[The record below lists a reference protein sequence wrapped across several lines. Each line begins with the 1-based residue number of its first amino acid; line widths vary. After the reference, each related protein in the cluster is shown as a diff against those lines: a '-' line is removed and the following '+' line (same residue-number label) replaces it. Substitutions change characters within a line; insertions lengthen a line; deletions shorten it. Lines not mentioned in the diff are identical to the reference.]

1 MAFEERY
8 YREELDYL
16 RQLGKLLAQEKPH
29 LAHFLAEKEGDPDVE
44 RLMEAFAFMSGS
56 LRQKLEDEFPEFTH
70 GLIRMLWA
78 NYLRPVPAMTVIAY
92 EPKTDQLK
100 VPVQVCRNELIRSRS
115 EKSSLTAQKVL
126 PDNHDKIVSSVAC
139 HFTLARDIWLQPLRI
154 LDTRN
159 ASSLKEGIIDISFT
173 ADNNVSP
180 AMLDLN
186 KITFWLGNEDDYTR
200 HQLYLWFC
208 ECLMDAELIAGEYRL
223 PLPDLW
229 LEAAGFDNRDA
240 LLPWPKNVHSGYR
253 VLQEYFAIPKPSS
266 FSICAMLRRY
276 QTISRSMRLRCAC
289 TLTARYLPT
298 SSCARIRC
306 VCTVRQPLT
315 CLRIMRNPS
324 GRMGGWRNTRCAP
337 AISIRTP
344 MTFFRSAQS
353 PVKSKFQVLKSAQV
367 ARRVSGPNL
376 KASSTRWSTAASEK
390 SSTGITGLK
399 RPCFTTG
406 LNTLSPLSM
415 QTVAFRAA
423 HGLTMT

>member
-1 MAFEERY
+1 
-8 YREELDYL
+8 
-16 RQLGKLLAQEKPH
+16 
-29 LAHFLAEKEGDPDVE
+29 
-44 RLMEAFAFMSGS
+44 MEAFAFMSGS

-115 EKSSLTAQKVL
+115 EKSALAAQKVL
-126 PDNHDKIVSSVAC
+126 SDNHDKIVSSVAC

-154 LDTRN
+154 LDTHN

-229 LEAAGFDNRDA
+229 LEAAGFETRTHCCRGRKMSTA
-240 LLPWPKNVHSGYR
+240 AIGYSR
-253 VLQEYFAIPKPSS
+253 SISAIPKPSFFPS
-266 FSICAMLRRY
+266 ARCCA
-276 QTISRSMRLRCAC
+276 T
-289 TLTARYLPT
+289 T
-298 SSCARIRC
+298 
-306 VCTVRQPLT
+306 
-315 CLRIMRNPS
+315 
-324 GRMGGWRNTRCAP
+324 GRFPGQRVYAAP
-337 AISIRTP
+337 A
-344 MTFFRSAQS
+344 
-353 PVKSKFQVLKSAQV
+353 L
-367 ARRVSGPNL
+367 
-376 KASSTRWSTAASEK
+376 
-390 SSTGITGLK
+390 
-399 RPCFTTG
+399 
-406 LNTLSPLSM
+406 
-415 QTVAFRAA
+415 
-423 HGLTMT
+423 